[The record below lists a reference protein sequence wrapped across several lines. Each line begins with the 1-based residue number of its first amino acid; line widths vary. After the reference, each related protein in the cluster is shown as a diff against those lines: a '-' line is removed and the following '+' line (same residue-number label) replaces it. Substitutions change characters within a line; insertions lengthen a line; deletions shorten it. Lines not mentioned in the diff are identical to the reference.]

1 MMILERY
8 SHDVYTSVSLKFALK
23 HRKRFDVD
31 ISLIVD
37 GLPNAYLYA
46 HENLVSLG
54 SIFGKWYEVLNSI
67 KKEYP
72 KNKLIKHLMSSC
84 WGNLQK
90 PSKTY
95 HTAEE
100 LQQMDMTTV
109 EIIDKKFYA
118 TKELYVIVQNDKYFK
133 YNLRL
138 KSWITAYGRN
148 KTADVALLDI
158 DNVIR
163 VHTDGIVFKKKQDFD
178 ILNLIPE
185 DKTTGKI
192 HWKNVNT
199 YEKV

>member
-1 MMILERY
+1 M
-8 SHDVYTSVSLKFALK
+8 
-23 HRKRFDVD
+23 
-31 ISLIVD
+31 
-37 GLPNAYLYA
+37 
-46 HENLVSLG
+46 
-54 SIFGKWYEVLNSI
+54 
-67 KKEYP
+67 
-72 KNKLIKHLMSSC
+72 
-84 WGNLQK
+84 
-90 PSKTY
+90 
-95 HTAEE
+95 
-100 LQQMDMTTV
+100 
-109 EIIDKKFYA
+109 
-118 TKELYVIVQNDKYFK
+118 QNDKYFK